1 MPSRIVEQFAVRTAL
16 IFSLSALVSCLPAR
30 PANAADI
37 TVYKPA
43 QCTCCGKWTE
53 HLKKNGFHVTLKV
66 VSDADLDKI
75 KAEHGVTE
83 ALSSCHTAIVDGY
96 VVEGHVPADVIQRML
111 KERPRIVGIAAP
123 GMPKSAPGMDEPGE
137 PYDILSFDAQG
148 RTSVYTRR

>member
-1 MPSRIVEQFAVRTAL
+1 MIPRTTSKSLIMGIVAVFAALALGLTA
-16 IFSLSALVSCLPAR
+16 AR
-30 PANAADI
+30 AGGPDI

-43 QCTCCGKWTE
+43 SCDCCGKWAE

-66 VSDADLDKI
+66 VSDAELDKI

-83 ALSSCHTAIVDGY
+83 KLSSCHTAIVDGY

-111 KERPRIVGIAAP
+111 KERPRIVGLTAP

-137 PYDILSFDAQG
+137 PYEVLSFDADG
-148 RTSVYTRR
+148 KTKIYSRR